1 MTGTAAAA
9 NVQAMH
15 SSPLLPT
22 RRRVLA
28 VLAGAAAVLGVAT
41 APAAADSL
49 AYVKDGNVFL
59 TTSDGS
65 RHYQVTSDGGYAS
78 VSQADNGRMAALKG
92 DSIVHLERDGR
103 VIASIKTPV
112 STSTDPNMQFKGP
125 FDPQISPDGK
135 RVAYSYYWQ
144 YIGQDPY
151 CNPSNGCYTKRLY
164 HGTAYTDPNRLT
176 AWDEPGMHRR
186 SGWVHPAWI
195 DNSRVLL
202 SEPYMLPN
210 EDVVFHTPDEHD
222 SLTRWF
228 VDHEYYGS
236 IGHAAMS
243 RDLSALATIGEDG
256 KNLNINRTAGRF
268 HPQFPERCFQAKAE
282 GDEKLTDPSFN
293 ADGTRLFWG
302 EKAGIKAVTLPKF
315 SFESC
320 GTLTDGGG
328 ILVAGASSPSWGPA
342 DVPPA
347 RQAAD
352 PKPDTQGPKGGGNQ
366 QGPGPDKGGNA
377 GSTPKLTVSSAKLR
391 TALKRGLTV
400 RLAGAKAGKH
410 GLTVRAGKV
419 KVAQGNA
426 TVATDGS
433 GKATLRFSKAGK
445 RHLAGKSKAK
455 LTVTGAGAT
464 LKVTLR

>member
-1 MTGTAAAA
+1 MAD
-9 NVQAMH
+9 V
-15 SSPLLPT
+15 
-22 RRRVLA
+22 
-28 VLAGAAAVLGVAT
+28 
-41 APAAADSL
+41 PA
-49 AYVKDGNVFL
+49 
-59 TTSDGS
+59 
-65 RHYQVTSDGGYAS
+65 
-78 VSQADNGRMAALKG
+78 RMAALKG

-176 AWDEPGMHRR
+176 AWDEAGMHRR

-236 IGHAAMS
+236 IGHAAIS
-243 RDLSALATIGEDG
+243 RDGSALATIGEDG

-282 GDEKLTDPSFN
+282 GDEKLTDPTFN
-293 ADGTRLFWG
+293 ADGTRLYWA

-315 SFESC
+315 SFDSC
-320 GTLTDGGG
+320 GQLADGGG
-328 ILVAGASSPSWGPA
+328 ILVAGATSPSWGPA

-352 PKPDTQGPKGGGNQ
+352 PKPADPK
-366 QGPGPDKGGNA
+366 PGPTVKGPET
-377 GSTPKLTVSSAKLR
+377 TPQITVSAKKLKVALR
-391 TALKRGLTV
+391 RGIALRLT
-400 RLAGAKAGKH
+400 GAKAGKH
-410 GLTVRAGKV
+410 ALTARAGTA
-419 KVAQGNA
+419 KVAGG
-426 TVATDGS
+426 TVVVSADGT
-433 GKATLRFSKAGK
+433 GKATLKFTKSGKKRLAGK
-445 RHLAGKSKAK
+445 RKVSLK
-455 LTVTGAGAT
+455 VTGAGAT
-464 LKVTLR
+464 LTIALK